1 MLRYYPRKIVAVNL
15 QTKLFV
21 YNIRSI
27 SMIRW
32 NTLVAAFVVGV
43 LGSNLPVRG
52 QIPLP
57 PTHEIEVELPKADER
72 NVVNYTRPFAS
83 ANHQTMNF
91 DSKLKPFYHGVAS
104 GDPLHDRVI
113 LWTRV
118 TPDTDG
124 EITVQWKIA
133 TDTAL
138 AKVVQSGT
146 TTTNQALD
154 YTVKIDAVGLQPNT
168 TYYYGFEA
176 LGRKSLTGR
185 TRTAPV
191 DGVQQ
196 LRFAVVSCSNYQQ
209 GFFNAYARIAERKD
223 IDAVIHLGDYI
234 YEYADGGYGYTKEV
248 GRGHEPKTE
257 VISLSDY
264 RIRHS
269 FYKLDPDLRRAHQQ
283 HPFIAIW
290 DDHETANDSY
300 KDGANN
306 HDSATEGSWQERKLA
321 AEKAYFEW
329 MPIRRKAINNNQI
342 YRSISYGHLMDLILV
357 DTRLEGREKQLG
369 GKDTTGKTA
378 IDTALWKSSGRTLL
392 GLEQQQWLLEQLQ
405 QSKATWKILAN
416 QVMMMQVEAQALGLA
431 TNLDAWDG
439 YPAEREKIY
448 TFLQSKGIKN
458 LVVLTGDIHCS
469 WAANLTFNPFDSTKY
484 SRLTGEGSLAVE
496 FVTPSISSANIDE
509 LLNVK
514 GRTPFIQQAEGV
526 MKLLNPHLKD
536 VELTSHGYFILDV
549 NPSKT
554 QADYFFSDSINVP
567 VKTETFWKGFSA
579 PSNDPRITVTST
591 PAPTKP
597 NAPDFAP
604 NDPPQGST
612 SVFELKDH
620 NDDSHSL
627 LVLGVYP
634 NPANTIVTI
643 GYALTAGLPVSVK
656 IFDAGG
662 NEIMTALNT
671 MQEAG
676 TYSLVIDTKNITNG
690 TYFCTFT
697 TTSGVATRAFVVRK

>member
-1 MLRYYPRKIVAVNL
+1 MVRLVTL
-15 QTKLFV
+15 LT
-21 YNIRSI
+21 
-27 SMIRW
+27 
-32 NTLVAAFVVGV
+32 TLVVSV
-43 LGSNLPVRG
+43 LWGNTPLWG
-52 QIPLP
+52 QKTLP
-57 PTHEIEVELPKADER
+57 PYTQEIEVEIPKADER
-72 NVVNYTRPFAS
+72 NVVTYTRPFAS

-118 TPDTDG
+118 TPETDG
-124 EITVQWKIA
+124 EITIQWKIA

-138 AKVVQSGT
+138 TKVIQSGNT
-146 TTTNQALD
+146 VTNQSMD
-154 YTVKIDAVGLQPNT
+154 YTVKIDAIGLQPNT

-176 LGRKSLTGR
+176 LGKKSLTGR
-185 TRTAPV
+185 TRTTPV

-209 GFFNAYARIAERKD
+209 GFFNAYGRIAERKD

-248 GRGHEPKTE
+248 NRGHEPKSE

-264 RIRHS
+264 RIRHA

-290 DDHETANDSY
+290 DDHESANDSY
-300 KDGANN
+300 KDGAEN
-306 HDSATEGSWQERKLA
+306 HDSTKEGSWQERKMA
-321 AEKAYFEW
+321 AENAYFEW
-329 MPIRRKAINNNQI
+329 MPIRRKTSNSNQI
-342 YRSISYGHLMDLILV
+342 YRSISYGNLMDLILV

-369 GKDTTGKTA
+369 GKDTAGKGA
-378 IDTALWKSSGRTLL
+378 IDTALWKSPNRTLL
-392 GLEQQQWLLEQLQ
+392 GAQQQQWLLEQLQ

-416 QVMMMQVEAQALGLA
+416 QVMMMQVEAQALGFP

-439 YPAEREKIY
+439 YPAEREKLYSVIK
-448 TFLQSKGIKN
+448 SKGIKN

-469 WAANLTFNPFDSTKY
+469 WASNLTSNPFDSTKY

-536 VELTSHGYFILDV
+536 VELTSHGYCLLDV
-549 NPSKT
+549 TPSKA
-554 QADYFFSDSINVP
+554 QADYYFSDSITVP

-579 PSNDPRITVTST
+579 PSNDPRITVTT
-591 PAPTKP
+591 NPAPAKQ

-612 SVFELKDH
+612 SVFELKELTYDAH
-620 NDDSHSL
+620 PL

-634 NPANTIVTI
+634 NPANTIVNI
-643 GYALTAGLPVSVK
+643 GYALTAALPVTVK
-656 IFDAGG
+656 IFDIHG
-662 NEIMTALNT
+662 NEMMTALDT
-671 MQEAG
+671 FQEAG
-676 TYSLVIDTKNITNG
+676 TYSLFIDTKNVASG
-690 TYFCTFT
+690 TYFCRFMTG
-697 TTSGVATRAFVVRK
+697 SGVATRSFVVRK